1 MRRGGP
7 AGAPALCVLGKGG
20 RRRSG
25 LDVEGRARA
34 EGLLEG
40 GGRRATEV
48 KGERALGITVGRLH
62 GQGVGGVVLQALTG
76 EGWQI

>member
-1 MRRGGP
+1 MRCGGP
-7 AGAPALCVLGKGG
+7 AGAPARCVLGKGG

-25 LDVEGRARA
+25 LDAEGRARA

-40 GGRRATEV
+40 GGRREG
-48 KGERALGITVGRLH
+48 KGERALGITVSRLR
-62 GQGVGGVVLQALTG
+62 GQGMGCVVLQALTG